1 MTTEAANLFPIYESP
16 QQVFNF
22 PDLDSTAGSEWDED
36 GGSSHQ
42 HLSAISKEQL
52 FQMLQKARARY
63 HKYKGRYSD
72 VAKAYQDLDRENGK
86 IKTVMQQ
93 TQVYVVTLF
102 FLELCEDLIWISKN
116 LDIFFGQ
123 IANISRN
130 CFRWSLV
137 YK

>member
-1 MTTEAANLFPIYESP
+1 MSK
-16 QQVFNF
+16 VFFTCAKYVFDKVSGLEVSAVEKCQEQEQWSNNNF

-72 VAKAYQDLDRENGK
+72 VAKAYQDLERENGK
-86 IKTVMQQ
+86 IKTVMQLINSIS
-93 TQVYVVTLF
+93 YFVTLH
-102 FLELCEDLIWISKN
+102 
-116 LDIFFGQ
+116 
-123 IANISRN
+123 
-130 CFRWSLV
+130 
-137 YK
+137 